1 MNSNQTIPNGE
12 PERKKTFKRSRSG
25 VRAVDGVPLHGD
37 DVEVGAVH
45 VERVTHVVSYPLV
58 DEPEIKVLIVKY
70 MI

>member
-1 MNSNQTIPNGE
+1 MNSNQTIQNGQ
-12 PERKKTFKRSRSG
+12 PKRKKTFKRSRSG

-58 DEPEIKVLIVKY
+58 DEPEIKVPIVKY